1 MLPISKQPMGFGSRS
16 ISMDLQTSILKTIT
30 YFDCFN
36 YPLSLEDIRR
46 FLDVKANEAEIAAE
60 TARLVNE
67 KRLYQLGVYYSLQDN
82 ASLALRR
89 LRGEAHAEA
98 LLRIAA
104 RGARLLYQFPFVR
117 GVCISGSLSKRC
129 ADEKADIDYFI
140 ITSANRVWIARTLM
154 HLFKKLTFLLG
165 HQHRYCMNYYIDE
178 DALEIR
184 EKNIFT
190 AIELFTLLPM
200 SGDDGLDMFFR
211 ANDWATAY
219 FPGYRDRSREAE
231 ETRPASFVKRLL
243 ERVLNN
249 RLGNKLENK
258 LRRITDHRWRQKTE
272 QQQRNMKGDV
282 LTLQCGKHY
291 SRPNP
296 EIFQQKVLTKYHRR
310 LNEVF
315 SQGHLFLNEI
325 I

>member
-1 MLPISKQPMGFGSRS
+1 
-16 ISMDLQTSILKTIT
+16 MDLRTSILKTIT

-46 FLDVKANEAEIAAE
+46 FLDIEAEKAGIIMA
-60 TARLVNE
+60 TAQLVRE
-67 KRLYQLGVYYSLQDN
+67 GRLYRLGAYYSLQDD

-89 LRGEAHAEA
+89 FRGEAHATD

-104 RGARLLYQFPFVR
+104 RGATLLYQFPFVR

-140 ITSANRVWIARTLM
+140 ITVANRVWIARTLM

-165 HQHRYCMNYYIDE
+165 HQHRYCMNYYVDE

-200 SGDDGLDMFFR
+200 SGDEGLQNFFR
-211 ANDWATAY
+211 ANDWVSSY
-219 FPGYRDRSREAE
+219 FPGYRYRSREAE
-231 ETRPASFVKRLL
+231 ATRPDFFIK
-243 ERVLNN
+243 RVLEYMLGNH
-249 RLGNKLENK
+249 LGNKLENK
-258 LRRITDHRWRQKTE
+258 LRRITDHRWSKKTRQKK
-272 QQQRNMKGDV
+272 RNMKGDV

-296 EIFQQKVLTKYHRR
+296 EIFQQKVLTKYLRR
-310 LNEVF
+310 LTEVF
-315 SQGHLFLNEI
+315 SQGHRFLNETI
-325 I
+325 

>member
-1 MLPISKQPMGFGSRS
+1 
-16 ISMDLQTSILKTIT
+16 MDLRTSILKTIA

-46 FLDVKANEAEIAAE
+46 FLDIETGEAGLI
-60 TARLVNE
+60 TATAQLVRE
-67 KRLYQLGVYYSLQDN
+67 GRLYQLGAYYSLQDN
-82 ASLALRR
+82 SALTSRR
-89 LRGEAHAEA
+89 LLGEAHAED

-140 ITSANRVWIARTLM
+140 LTSANRVWIARTLM

-178 DALEIR
+178 EAMEIR

-190 AIELFTLLPM
+190 AVELLTLLPM
-200 SGDDGLDMFFR
+200 SGDEGLHKFFH
-211 ANDWATAY
+211 ANEWVSSY
-219 FPGYRDRSREAE
+219 FPGYRDRSREAAA
-231 ETRPASFVKRLL
+231 TRPARFVKRLL
-243 ERVLNN
+243 ERVLSN

-258 LRRITDHRWRQKTE
+258 LRRITDQRWRKKTD
-272 QQQRNMKGDV
+272 QQQRNMRGDV

-315 SQGHLFLNEI
+315 FRDHLFLNEI
-325 I
+325 M